1 VSELCPPTMMASAR
15 ISMICGLCMLS
26 LCKKKWIWRRRS
38 TRRCN
43 DFRICCA
50 RNWLGFDVIQRSQW
64 LHLGGDTMIFLLQ
77 MPPSPTCLIGSGR
90 RFGCFLPLLQC
101 KKNIT
106 CFALV
111 GVFKMLAGVEC
122 EHLLELKK
130 LALSC
135 DASILHDVPDDIGR
149 IAKKLVRN
157 WWTNHGLPYCMQ
169 KIKEE
174 NRVSFATMCFDE
186 RRCVVV

>member
-1 VSELCPPTMMASAR
+1 MRSLRRFNKVCTLRSLRKPTLGCAQSLLLPILKWLRLNAVSELCPPTMMASAR
-15 ISMICGLCMLS
+15 ISMICGLCMLP

-90 RFGCFLPLLQC
+90 RFGCFLPLLPNARKISPASRWLVFSRCLQGWSV
-101 KKNIT
+101 NICWSSRNWLYPVMLRSCTT
-106 CFALV
+106 CRTTLV
-111 GVFKMLAGVEC
+111 G
-122 EHLLELKK
+122 
-130 LALSC
+130 
-135 DASILHDVPDDIGR
+135 
-149 IAKKLVRN
+149 
-157 WWTNHGLPYCMQ
+157 
-169 KIKEE
+169 
-174 NRVSFATMCFDE
+174 
-186 RRCVVV
+186 